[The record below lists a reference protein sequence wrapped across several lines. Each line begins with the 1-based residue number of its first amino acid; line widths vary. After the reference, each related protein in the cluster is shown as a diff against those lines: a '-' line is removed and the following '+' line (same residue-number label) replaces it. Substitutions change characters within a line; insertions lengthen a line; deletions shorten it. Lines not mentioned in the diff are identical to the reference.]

1 MIQKHCFWKP
11 FFYLC
16 KKSKATFML
25 PLNIQNE
32 TSRLRAVV
40 LGTAVNNGPTP
51 TAEEAY
57 DPKSLEHILA
67 GTYPVEADMINEME
81 AFNQVFKKYD
91 VEVFRPDVIPN
102 YNQIFSRDIGFVID
116 DVFIKAN
123 ILPDREKELDA
134 IQYVIDHIDP
144 KKVVR
149 PPEEVHIEG
158 GDVMLWNDMNQT
170 TNSILMIRPVA
181 FRMNEQTAVNNY
193 YQKVLENTTPSTVN
207 AKAQNEFD
215 AFVEKLR
222 KVGVNVI
229 VVEDTLDPDTPDSI
243 FPNNWIS
250 FHENGDVTLYPMFA
264 ENRRAER
271 REDIL
276 DILEDK
282 GFAIHEIMDYTSAEE
297 DGFFLEGTGSIVLD
311 RDNGKAYCALSPRAD
326 EELFIEFC
334 EDFDLAPVI
343 FEAYQTVNGERKH
356 MYHTNVMMCI
366 AETFAVV
373 CADCIDDK
381 QERKMVLDNLKADGK
396 DIILVTE
403 DQVNNFAGNML
414 QVKGKD
420 DKRYL
425 VMSNS
430 AYQSLTKAQI
440 HKIEEHCEI
449 LHANLDTIEACGGGS
464 ARCMMAEVFLPVFM
478 IYS

>member
-1 MIQKHCFWKP
+1 
-11 FFYLC
+11 
-16 KKSKATFML
+16 
-25 PLNIQNE
+25 
-32 TSRLRAVV
+32 
-40 LGTAVNNGPTP
+40 
-51 TAEEAY
+51 
-57 DPKSLEHILA
+57 
-67 GTYPVEADMINEME
+67 
-81 AFNQVFKKYD
+81 
-91 VEVFRPDVIPN
+91 
-102 YNQIFSRDIGFVID
+102 
-116 DVFIKAN
+116 
-123 ILPDREKELDA
+123 
-134 IQYVIDHIDP
+134 
-144 KKVVR
+144 
-149 PPEEVHIEG
+149 
-158 GDVMLWNDMNQT
+158 MNQT

-282 GFAIHEIMDYTSAEE
+282 GFAINEIMDYTSAEE

-464 ARCMMAEVFLPVFM
+464 ARCMMAEVFLPKN
-478 IYS
+478 